1 MSILYY
7 QSQFLQLI
15 ELTERLQ
22 VVKKDVHRAFK
33 YKSGDEVLK
42 LLHVHAWL
50 SMFFEAV
57 YLHKRLFNCKAESFD
72 F

>member
-42 LLHVHAWL
+42 LLHVYA
-50 SMFFEAV
+50 
-57 YLHKRLFNCKAESFD
+57 
-72 F
+72 